1 MAEKPDTTNGGAM
14 PAEGNKTRLLALRAA
29 IEKALGEMD
38 LPLDGLAA
46 VERAMLA
53 DALAETLLKSPLFA
67 GVTTEELANV

>member
-1 MAEKPDTTNGGAM
+1 MSKTTASADGGAM

-38 LPLDGLAA
+38 LPLDGLSA

-53 DALAETLLKSPLFA
+53 DAITETLLKSPLFA